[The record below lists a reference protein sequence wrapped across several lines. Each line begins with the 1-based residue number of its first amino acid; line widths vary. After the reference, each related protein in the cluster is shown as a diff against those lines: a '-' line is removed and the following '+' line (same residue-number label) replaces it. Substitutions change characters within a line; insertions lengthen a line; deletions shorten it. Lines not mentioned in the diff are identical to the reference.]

1 MELTEKRLDGEE
13 KYRGIVVDIR
23 VDRVSLPDGRES
35 RREVVSHPGGVCVLP
50 ITEDGQVYLVRQFR
64 YAVGRE
70 LLEVPAGKLEKGEE
84 PRLAALREL
93 EEEVGIIPARLDYLG
108 GLYVSPGITTE
119 IIHLYVATGLR
130 PGTAHLDPDEFL
142 QVEKVPFDQALK
154 MALAGE
160 LPDAK
165 TAALILKAALLE
177 KKENEHG

>member
-70 LLEVPAGKLEKGEE
+70 LLEVPAGKLEK
-84 PRLAALREL
+84 ALETCP
-93 EEEVGIIPARLDYLG
+93 VTVTSDGKNA
-108 GLYVSPGITTE
+108 
-119 IIHLYVATGLR
+119 
-130 PGTAHLDPDEFL
+130 
-142 QVEKVPFDQALK
+142 
-154 MALAGE
+154 
-160 LPDAK
+160 
-165 TAALILKAALLE
+165 TAAEYAEAIMKLL
-177 KKENEHG
+177 